1 MRKKDEEKRSKLEI
15 LQDIRQ
21 ESEGL
26 EEQYLKAQRN
36 IDNYF
41 FKNPP
46 KNKRQ
51 NRKKK
56 RRPMNDDD
64 LWW

>member
-1 MRKKDEEKRSKLEI
+1 MKRNEDKRSKLEI
-15 LQDIRQ
+15 LQDVRD
-21 ESEGL
+21 EAKGL
-26 EEQYLKAQRN
+26 EEQHLKAQTN

-46 KNKRQ
+46 KNR

-56 RRPMNDDD
+56 KRFKSDDD